1 MKGSLI
7 VLSYGSC
14 KSKEVCFMLEKL
26 KRILLEFQERSLPA
40 ITHRDTVVPI
50 IEGKATVVT
59 GMRRVGKTS
68 LCRQMMWNLLE
79 SGLDKCQLLYL
90 NFEDDRLTGF
100 RLEDCQLIL
109 DAYYSLWPDNRG
121 KECYFFFDEIQNVYS
136 WEHFVRRLLDTTDV
150 HVILTGSSSKLL
162 TSEIATA
169 MRGRSVNVE
178 LLPYSFGEYLRCR
191 NVFDELPRQLS
202 DDTIARL
209 RHGMEEFFDI
219 GGFPEIYQ
227 LDDAMT
233 RGEILQEYSDMVVLK
248 DVVERHSVGN
258 ITALRRLLA
267 YLYNNASQKF
277 SVTAFWKVLTRGM
290 QVKCSKN
297 DLFEFIEYLDDACI
311 LYRTELH
318 TSSEKAK
325 MVNPD
330 KVYLVDIGL
339 IRAMADDPTANRGW
353 LLENLVYL
361 HLRRGKCQVSY
372 YNTSDGKE
380 VDFHVADRQNH
391 RRCLVQVCWSLNG
404 GETMKREIAPLL
416 KAGEELGIDRLLV
429 VTWDDERKLD
439 GGIQTVPVWKFLA
452 GYEPIFR

>member
-1 MKGSLI
+1 
-7 VLSYGSC
+7 
-14 KSKEVCFMLEKL
+14 MLEKL
-26 KRILLEFQERSLPA
+26 KRILLEFQERPLPT
-40 ITHRDTVVPI
+40 ITRRDAVLPI
-50 IEGKATVVT
+50 LEGKATVVT

-68 LCRQMMWNLLE
+68 LCRQRMRELMDA
-79 SGLDKCQLLYL
+79 GLDKTRLLYL

-100 RLEDCQLIL
+100 RLEECQLIL

-121 KECYFFFDEIQNVYS
+121 KECYFFFDEMQNVDG

-150 HVILTGSSSKLL
+150 HIILTGSSSKLL

-169 MRGRSVNVE
+169 MRGRSINVE
-178 LLPYSFGEYLRCR
+178 LLPYSFCEYLRRR
-191 NVFDELPRQLS
+191 NVFDELPQHLS

-209 RHGMEEFFDI
+209 RHGMEEFFGI

-227 LDDAMT
+227 FDDAMT

-248 DVVERHSVGN
+248 DVVERHGVSN
-258 ITALRRLLA
+258 ITALRRLLH

-277 SVTAFWKVLTRGM
+277 SVTAFWKVLNQGM

-297 DLFEFIEYLDDACI
+297 DLFEFVDYLEEACI

-318 TSSEKAK
+318 TSSEKAR

-339 IRAMADDPTANRGW
+339 VRAMADDPTANRGW

-361 HLRRGKCQVSY
+361 QLRRCKCQIGY

-380 VDFHVADRQNH
+380 VDFHVTDRH
-391 RRCLVQVCWSLNG
+391 SRKRSLIQVCWSLNAA
-404 GETMKREIAPLL
+404 ETMKREILPLL
-416 KAGEELGIDRLLV
+416 KAGRELGIDRLLV
-429 VTWDDERKLD
+429 VTWDEERQLD
-439 GGIQTVPVWKFLA
+439 GGIQAVPIWKLLA
-452 GYEPIFR
+452 GYEPIFTLK

>member
-1 MKGSLI
+1 
-7 VLSYGSC
+7 
-14 KSKEVCFMLEKL
+14 MLEKL
-26 KRILLEFQERSLPA
+26 KRILLEFQERPLPA
-40 ITHRDTVVPI
+40 ITRRDAVLPI
-50 IEGKATVVT
+50 LEGKATVVT

-68 LCRQMMWNLLE
+68 LCRQKMREVME
-79 SGLDKCQLLYL
+79 GGLDKSRLLYL

-109 DAYYSLWPDNRG
+109 EAYYSLWPDNRG
-121 KECYFFFDEIQNVYS
+121 RECYFFFDEIQNVDG

-178 LLPYSFGEYLRCR
+178 LLPYSFGEYLRHR
-191 NVFDELPRQLS
+191 NVFDELPKHLS

-209 RHGMEEFFDI
+209 RHGMEEFFAI

-227 LDDAMT
+227 TADTVT
-233 RGEILQEYSDMVVLK
+233 RGEILQEYGDMVVLK
-248 DVVERHSVGN
+248 DVVERHGVGN

-267 YLYNNASQKF
+267 YLVNNASQKF
-277 SVTAFWKVLTRGM
+277 SVTAFWKALNQGM

-297 DLFEFIEYLDDACI
+297 DLFEFVEYLEEACI

-318 TSSEKAK
+318 TTSEKAR

-330 KVYLVDIGL
+330 KVYLVDVGL
-339 IRAMADDPTANRGW
+339 VRAMADDPTANRGW

-361 HLRRGKCQVSY
+361 HLRRNKCQVGY

-380 VDFHVADRQNH
+380 VDFHVTDRQS
-391 RRCLVQVCWSLNG
+391 RQRCLMQVCWSLNG
-404 GETMKREIAPLL
+404 AETMKREISPLL
-416 KAGEELGIDRLLV
+416 KARGELGIDRLLV
-429 VTWDDERKLD
+429 VTWNEEKTLD
-439 GGIQTVPVWKFLA
+439 GGIQVVPVWKLLA
-452 GYEPIFR
+452 GNVPILAEN

>member
-1 MKGSLI
+1 
-7 VLSYGSC
+7 
-14 KSKEVCFMLEKL
+14 MLEKL
-26 KRILLEFQERSLPA
+26 KRLFLEFQERPLLA
-40 ITHRDTVVPI
+40 ITRRDTILPI
-50 IEGKATVVT
+50 LKGKATVVT

-68 LCRQMMWNLLE
+68 LCRQKMRDLLE
-79 SGLDKCQLLYL
+79 NGLDKCQMLYL

-121 KECYFFFDEIQNVYS
+121 KECYFFFDEIQNVDG

-150 HVILTGSSSKLL
+150 HIILTGSSSKLL

-191 NVFDELPRQLS
+191 NVFDALPQHLS
-202 DDTIARL
+202 DDAIARL
-209 RHGMEEFFDI
+209 RHGMEEFFSI

-227 LDDAMT
+227 YDDAMT
-233 RGEILQEYSDMVVLK
+233 RSEILQEYSDMVVLK
-248 DVVERHSVGN
+248 DVVERHGVGN

-277 SVTAFWKVLTRGM
+277 SVTAFWKVLTQGM

-297 DLFEFIEYLDDACI
+297 DLFEFVEHLEEACI

-339 IRAMADDPTANRGW
+339 VRAMAEDPTANRGW

-361 HLRRGKCQVSY
+361 HLRRGKCQVDY
-372 YNTSDGKE
+372 YNTINGKE
-380 VDFHVADRQNH
+380 VDFHVTDKQSRK
-391 RRCLVQVCWSLNG
+391 RSLIQVCWSLNAAD
-404 GETMKREIAPLL
+404 TMKREVVPLL

-429 VTWDDERKLD
+429 ITWDEDKALE
-439 GGIQTVPVWKFLA
+439 GGIQAVPVWKLLA
-452 GYEPIFR
+452 GYEPVFR